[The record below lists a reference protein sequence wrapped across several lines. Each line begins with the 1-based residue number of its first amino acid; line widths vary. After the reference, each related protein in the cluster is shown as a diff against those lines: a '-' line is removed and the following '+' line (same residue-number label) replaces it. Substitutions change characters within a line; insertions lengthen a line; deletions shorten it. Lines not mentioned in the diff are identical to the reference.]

1 MKIINKL
8 KGIFHRKKHIDLRA
22 ACVDEFGEE
31 FGEKYDRL
39 NRGQPIGDIIETIN
53 FLNAVE
59 KVRNSIN
66 QRKNNEKI

>member
-8 KGIFHRKKHIDLRA
+8 KGIFHLRKRIDLRT
-22 ACVDEFGEE
+22 ACIAEYGEE

-39 NRGQPIGDIIETIN
+39 NRGQPIGSIIETIN

-66 QRKNNEKI
+66 WK